1 MLAQKPR
8 RWISKLKSGH
18 FVTVLTAILWL
29 VLLQLSVVRATVIVV
44 ALAIVIGAGR
54 VFTFLCGYD
63 DLGVGVGLV
72 VGIGIQT
79 LLGQLLLL
87 LGIQPHVAHWIVVLA
102 LFAFLMLFKVLS
114 AGASRSHVALG
125 ATDYLT
131 GLSVALLVFSFRH
144 PWILPFGIAVAVFER
159 RFVRSNLGWG
169 KSWWAALTLLAAG
182 LSWILRPDEWW
193 RYYLNGDANH
203 MESLSWSISHWGF
216 SEMPGNSGE
225 AYAAYHWLGHN
236 FFGTLSHLAFLDPWV
251 AMMNLGTPIIYFSLA
266 LLLIVPPTR
275 KAPEIPTQ
283 SWLVVILVLTGAGFF
298 RVDSF
303 AIGIIAA
310 IGFIFLYFKDQT
322 LTSLRPGRYAVL
334 CIVAATLTFSKTNTS
349 LTIGILI
356 LMLLATQIVFRD
368 KPSWL
373 PVTAYLT
380 TNALLY
386 LFIFRHS
393 HYSNSISERQ
403 PLSQTSGIEILE
415 NTLLFPIFMI
425 LGPLWLMLMMA
436 STTGNSENSPIR
448 KIRLAAVLIV
458 LFSAAL
464 GISGFVFH
472 QRIGTPM
479 LVILAALTA
488 WEISATRNKPAQ
500 PSRAE
505 GSNSLLS
512 FSVLISAL
520 ALAFIYP
527 VVANRTLVWLQV
539 DQGSTLGE
547 FQWRAA
553 KTLIPWLLLTA
564 VGVRLVLQCRR
575 LRNARHVLL
584 YGFLCLAV
592 LAGLQLDQARRVM
605 TWGPSVYRNW
615 PANDSPFPNRD
626 LEEVGEWIRGN
637 TRDDVLLASNNF
649 CCFGNLWWKDIIQ
662 QIEDSDQ
669 KSLPMTEI
677 KPTWLEALPD
687 EQREIMSSISWGGDN
702 YQTLAVTR
710 RRFLMQGLSFQ
721 FGAFDE
727 PTRDQLD
734 RMSLSLDFASDP
746 TEDTVNKLKSYGVS
760 GYLVNLS
767 LTANRDWSPFA
778 KVKFG
783 VGDFVYLEL
792 Y

>member
-1 MLAQKPR
+1 MHRVHSLVSRFQSESAA
-8 RWISKLKSGH
+8 
-18 FVTVLTAILWL
+18 TALIAFLWL
-29 VLLQLSVVRATVIVV
+29 AIIELSIMQVVIVI
-44 ALAIVIGAGR
+44 LTLTTIIGFGR
-54 VFTFLCGYD
+54 ACAVLCGY
-63 DLGVGVGLV
+63 GHVGAGVGLV
-72 VGIGIQT
+72 VGIGLQT
-79 LLGQLLLL
+79 FLGQLLLF
-87 LGIQPHVAHWIVVLA
+87 LGIPPHLAHWIVLLA
-102 LFAFLMLFKVLS
+102 TFAFLIIFRNLGL
-114 AGASRSHVALG
+114 GASKDGVALG
-125 ATDYLT
+125 ASEYLT
-131 GLSVALLVFSFRH
+131 GLSIALLVFSFRH
-144 PWILPFGIAVAVFER
+144 PWILPFGIAVTFFER
-159 RFVRSNLGWG
+159 RYGRGNWGWR
-169 KSWWAALTLLAAG
+169 KFLSITITCLAAG
-182 LSWILRPDEWW
+182 LSWILRPEEWW
-193 RYYLNGDANH
+193 TFYLNGDANH
-203 MESLSWSISHWGF
+203 MESLSWSSAHW
-216 SEMPGNSGE
+216 SILEQPGNSGHSV
-225 AYAAYHWLGHN
+225 AAYHWLGHN
-236 FFGTLSHLAFLDPWV
+236 FFGVLSHLAFLDPWV
-251 AMMNLGTPIIYFSLA
+251 SMMNLGVPIVYFSLA
-266 LLLIVPPTR
+266 LLLVVPPTDNV
-275 KAPEIPTQ
+275 PEIQTQ
-283 SWLVVILVLTGAGFF
+283 SWIIALLVLTGAGFF

-303 AIGIIAA
+303 SMGIIVAL
-310 IGFIFLYFKDQT
+310 GLIFLHIRDQT
-322 LTSLRPGRYAVL
+322 LPTFTLRRFALL
-334 CIVAATLTFSKTNTS
+334 CLINATLTFSKVTTS
-349 LTIGILI
+349 ITVGILLVI
-356 LMLLATQIVFRD
+356 LTGIQFRS
-368 KPSWL
+368 KNKLFWTPIA
-373 PVTAYLT
+373 AYIA

-386 LFIFRHS
+386 VFVFRNSLYSGNITQRFPPALHS
-393 HYSNSISERQ
+393 SIEV
-403 PLSQTSGIEILE
+403 LE
-415 NTLLFPIFMI
+415 NTLLFPIFVI
-425 LGPLWLMLMMA
+425 LAPLWLIRKMA
-436 STTGNSENSPIR
+436 SPTGTTDRSPIR
-448 KIRLAAVLIV
+448 WTALSAILIV
-458 LFSAAL
+458 LFAVVL
-464 GISGFVFH
+464 GISGFVYH
-472 QRIGTPM
+472 QRVGTPM

-539 DQGSTLGE
+539 DQDSTLGE
-547 FQWRAA
+547 FQWRAV

-767 LTANRDWSPFA
+767 LTANRDWSAFA